1 MLVAVPEF
9 AGRVAPTFD
18 FCRHLTLW
26 RVHALGTSYAGERW
40 FTKKGTN
47 YRLSVLLSNRV
58 DVLLCGA
65 IGKDVDRF
73 LRYKGIQVVSRL
85 TGSIPEIISEF
96 TRNSIFPNGR
106 NTWHAGFSHPSTLQE
121 EVLDDQVG
129 FNPRRPTVIQAGNDI
144 SEAQKL
150 QFRRK
155 KNPAATKQPQVRD
168 QSLRMRGLLRRNP
181 AGKRSQG

>member
-1 MLVAVPEF
+1 
-9 AGRVAPTFD
+9 
-18 FCRHLTLW
+18 
-26 RVHALGTSYAGERW
+26 
-40 FTKKGTN
+40 
-47 YRLSVLLSNRV
+47 LLSNRV